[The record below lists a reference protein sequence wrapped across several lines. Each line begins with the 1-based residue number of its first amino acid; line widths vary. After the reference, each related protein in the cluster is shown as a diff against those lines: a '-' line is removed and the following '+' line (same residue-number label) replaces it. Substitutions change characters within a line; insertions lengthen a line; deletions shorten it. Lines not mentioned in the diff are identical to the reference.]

1 MLDDHV
7 FCIGSDAAPSTRWG
21 QERRYPQEMA
31 QRSGSPCRPAGV
43 FPLPI
48 KGFEDAH
55 RGSALSRI
63 GRLAAAPWGRLIL
76 TAAALAA
83 PLAGCGRDSQD
94 EAKDARPVRALVIEK
109 SRLGESVELTG
120 SIQPENEAQLSFRIG
135 GRLIERFV
143 GTGDQVKAGQLL
155 ARLDSQNEMNALR
168 SAQARLAAA
177 QSRQREARNAFARES
192 SLLVR
197 RYTTKAKYDQAQ
209 TAVETTKS
217 EIEDA
222 TAQLKIAQDNVGFTE
237 LKTDWPGT
245 IVGRAAERGE
255 VVQPGQVIFRL
266 ARAGGWDAVFDVPAR
281 LLREASRDTR
291 VDLSLTDDPRVTA
304 VGRVRQVDPQADAN
318 TRTFRVRVTI
328 LSPPPAMRLGASV
341 SGRIHFD
348 AAAGIAIP
356 PSALTETDGR
366 ASVWIVDPKSMTV
379 SLRDIKVAR
388 FTSDAV
394 IVSAGLKP
402 DDTIV
407 TAGVQALHP
416 GQKVRLLD
424 AAP

>member
-1 MLDDHV
+1 
-7 FCIGSDAAPSTRWG
+7 
-21 QERRYPQEMA
+21 
-31 QRSGSPCRPAGV
+31 
-43 FPLPI
+43 
-48 KGFEDAH
+48 
-55 RGSALSRI
+55 LSRI
-63 GRLAAAPWGRLIL
+63 GRLAATPWGRLIF
-76 TAAALAA
+76 AAAAVLL
-83 PLAGCGRDSQD
+83 PLSGCGRDAED
-94 EAKDARPVRALVIEK
+94 EATDARPVRAIVIEK
-109 SRLGESVELTG
+109 SKLGETVELTG

-135 GRLIERFV
+135 GRMIERFV
-143 GTGDQVKAGQLL
+143 GTGDSVKAGQLL

-197 RYTTKAKYDQAQ
+197 RYTTKAKFDQAQ

-237 LKTDWPGT
+237 LRTDSAGT
-245 IVGRAAERGE
+245 IVGRAAEAGE

-291 VDLSLTDDPRVTA
+291 VDLALTDDPRVTA
-304 VGRVRQVDPQADAN
+304 MGRVRQVDPAADPN

-328 LSPPPAMRLGASV
+328 QSPPPAMRLGASV

-348 AAAGIAIP
+348 PTAGIAIP
-356 PSALTETDGR
+356 PTALTETNGR
-366 ASVWIVDPKSMTV
+366 PSVWIVDPKTMTV
-379 SLRDIKVAR
+379 SLHDIKVAR

-394 IVSAGLKP
+394 IVSEGLKP

-424 AAP
+424 TRP

>member
-1 MLDDHV
+1 M
-7 FCIGSDAAPSTRWG
+7 
-21 QERRYPQEMA
+21 EM
-31 QRSGSPCRPAGV
+31 
-43 FPLPI
+43 
-48 KGFEDAH
+48 
-55 RGSALSRI
+55 SRI
-63 GRLAAAPWGRLIL
+63 GRLAARPSSRLIFAASALLL
-76 TAAALAA
+76 TLS
-83 PLAGCGRDSQD
+83 GCGRDAQD
-94 EAKDARPVRALVIEK
+94 EGKDARPVRAVVIEK
-109 SRLGESVELTG
+109 SRLGETVELTG

-135 GRLIERFV
+135 GRIVDRFV
-143 GTGDQVKAGQLL
+143 GTGDSVKPGQLL

-197 RYTTKAKYDQAQ
+197 RYTTKAKFDQAQ

-237 LKTDWPGT
+237 LKSDWPGT
-245 IVGRAAERGE
+245 IVARSAETGE

-266 ARAGGWDAVFDVPAR
+266 ARAAGWDAVFDVPAR
-281 LLREASRDTR
+281 LLREAPRDAR
-291 VDLSLTDDPRVTA
+291 VDLALTDDPRITA
-304 VGRVRQVDPQADAN
+304 VGRVRQVDPQADPN

-328 LSPPPAMRLGASV
+328 QSPPPAMRLGASV

-348 AAAGIAIP
+348 PSAAIAIP
-356 PSALTETDGR
+356 PTALTETDGR
-366 ASVWIVDPKSMTV
+366 PSVWIVDPATMTV
-379 SLRDIKVAR
+379 ALRNIKVAR

-394 IVSAGLKP
+394 IVSEGLKP

-424 AAP
+424 ARP